1 MARER
6 AASFA
11 TLSEQKRKQAM
22 ARFVVLRPHLEEGV
36 PLTCAA
42 AAAGVPLRTAQ
53 RWLARYRQDGSTG
66 LAGSIR
72 RDAGRHRSPADL
84 VALIEGM
91 GLKKPRSSAAAILW
105 HGPCHPRSPRPSHGD
120 AGTGR
125 SGRLS
130 RPLRADPPP
139 SRRNA
144 QCALASRPHAARH
157 PHSRRSRKACPSLA
171 HDRHRRPFPCGHRVH
186 GIPRRTVRAQHLSRP
201 APRDLAQGRPCLAG
215 LRHPGRALR

>member
-91 GLKKPRSSAAAILW
+91 GLKKPRSSAAAI
-105 HGPCHPRSPRPSHGD
+105 
-120 AGTGR
+120 
-125 SGRLS
+125 
-130 RPLRADPPP
+130 
-139 SRRNA
+139 
-144 QCALASRPHAARH
+144 
-157 PHSRRSRKACPSLA
+157 
-171 HDRHRRPFPCGHRVH
+171 HRRVSAVAKAEGWRVPSYGTVH
-186 GIPRRTVRAQHLSRP
+186 AILARLDPAMVTLAQDRRHIALKKPRHLSLKVT
-201 APRDLAQGRPCLAG
+201 ANHVSFELIIEERDGMTG
-215 LRHPGRALR
+215 GSIS